1 LGDTLTLFA
10 NPPTAA
16 PYVYAWGGPIGFS
29 SSTRDPFLPFVFTN
43 NSGPY
48 QVTITDQNTC
58 QRVGTVLVTVKE
70 LPDIP
75 ALVYNNPLCIN
86 DVLVLNDTVPRD
98 PNTLFIWDESSFLID
113 TTTTP
118 QVFLVSPVEGEY
130 GVYVV
135 ENGCISQRVTVD
147 VVFELE
153 PGAFEDAYNV
163 PFRDSLTE
171 LDVTLN
177 DAVRVGFAIN
187 IVDSANHGAVSI
199 NGNGTLNY
207 VPNFNYQ
214 GIDSFV
220 YEICDPVCTSIC
232 DRAVVLID
240 VQYGERCFIP
250 NALSPNGDGINDEL
264 LVVCRELYPNMKV
277 QIYSRW
283 GNLVFQGEPNGW
295 DGMYN
300 GANLPDGAY
309 FYVLEFGDGTT
320 PESGYLVISR

>member
-1 LGDTLTLFA
+1 
-10 NPPTAA
+10 
-16 PYVYAWGGPIGFS
+16 
-29 SSTRDPFLPFVFTN
+29 
-43 NSGPY
+43 
-48 QVTITDQNTC
+48 
-58 QRVGTVLVTVKE
+58 
-70 LPDIP
+70 
-75 ALVYNNPLCIN
+75 
-86 DVLVLNDTVPRD
+86 
-98 PNTLFIWDESSFLID
+98 
-113 TTTTP
+113 
-118 QVFLVSPVEGEY
+118 
-130 GVYVV
+130 
-135 ENGCISQRVTVD
+135 

-177 DAVRVGFAIN
+177 DAVRVGFAIS